1 MAQVKKESVRLEI
14 LESAFQ
20 SFSERGYHQTTLQGI
35 AANAGV
41 SVGSVYSYFDS
52 KLHLVYEIF
61 EPWQDARLDELAR
74 TVREIDDPR
83 ERLRAILLGFW
94 RDIPT
99 QNIGLANSLMEALS
113 SADPKVGKP
122 SPLLKK
128 TEARLRAMIGTCV
141 ADAGVRRPNLDAL
154 PNLLIMAYDGF
165 VINRRLNDLENLEGL
180 VDMVTDFIL
189 GPDAKQAG
197 QGADLGRTTKD

>member
-14 LESAFQ
+14 MESAFQ
-20 SFSERGYHQTTLQGI
+20 SFSERGYHHTTLQDI

-61 EPWQDARLDELAR
+61 EPWQDARLDELCR
-74 TVREIDDPR
+74 KVREIDEPR

-113 SADPKVGKP
+113 SADPTAGKP

-128 TEARLRAMIGTCV
+128 TEARLQSMIGSCV
-141 ADAGVRRPNLDAL
+141 ADAGVSRPNLDAL

-180 VDMVTDFIL
+180 VDMVTDLIL
-189 GPDAKQAG
+189 GPEA
-197 QGADLGRTTKD
+197 